1 MNVYIL
7 FSINS
12 NAFQALMQEIK
23 SQRVIMIAFMEKI
36 KQQYQSILEKLRER
50 GQLRQKV
57 ASKLERRFSNELRG
71 QHSKNLGESDEFYRS
86 PMQAEVN
93 YLFPHGR
100 EGGTLDNV
108 AGEII
113 NAAMAITP

>member
-1 MNVYIL
+1 MKGRGAGNMNVPIL

-12 NAFQALMQEIK
+12 NEFQTLMQEIK
-23 SQRVIMIAFMEKI
+23 SQRVIMIAFMEGI

-57 ASKLERRFSNELRG
+57 ASKPERRFSNELSG
-71 QHSKNLGESDEFYRS
+71 QHSKNLREAGEFYRS

-93 YLFPHGR
+93 YLLPI
-100 EGGTLDNV
+100 
-108 AGEII
+108 GERVVL
-113 NAAMAITP
+113 